1 MLIVRGIM
9 TKVVLRMNKMPH
21 IALNH
26 VVTLWVVWL
35 KNCIIVSLQRYPKVQ
50 MIYLAYRAVT
60 LWVVRISTE
69 CAKKASHCSGRETST
84 KYTDLQIHSVVIY
97 KILCFHVFLELN
109 NKNLTHWSLRS
120 FCPWTPGSYRF
131 QGFWSPYKLSG
142 VLKYCIKLP
151 ECQNVAWVF
160 FIFRTSKVWHVLLFS
175 SHFCKA
181 KGVKCFVNSRHL
193 LAYWA
198 CLLFVQAGI
207 QHLDREPDYATPGHI
222 SF

>member
-1 MLIVRGIM
+1 MQNNQWLIDYQIPLIV
-9 TKVVLRMNKMPH
+9 
-21 IALNH
+21 IARQPKFQR
-26 VVTLWVVWL
+26 LWAL
-35 KNCIIVSLQRYPKVQ
+35 
-50 MIYLAYRAVT
+50 
-60 LWVVRISTE
+60 
-69 CAKKASHCSGRETST
+69 
-84 KYTDLQIHSVVIY
+84 VVIY
-97 KILCFHVFLELN
+97 KVLCFHVSLELN

-151 ECQNVAWVF
+151 DCQNVAWVF

-181 KGVKCFVNSRHL
+181 KGVKCFVIRRHL

-207 QHLDREPDYATPGHI
+207 QHLDREPDYTTPGHI